1 MLAMWSRGLLCL
13 LQSCRPMGL
22 SARALLEKLHSQ
34 DYGTSDIYISGM
46 MMIDDKALFK

>member
-1 MLAMWSRGLLCL
+1 
-13 LQSCRPMGL
+13 MGL

-46 MMIDDKALFK
+46 MMIDDKALFKWQDEGTWFKLQVK